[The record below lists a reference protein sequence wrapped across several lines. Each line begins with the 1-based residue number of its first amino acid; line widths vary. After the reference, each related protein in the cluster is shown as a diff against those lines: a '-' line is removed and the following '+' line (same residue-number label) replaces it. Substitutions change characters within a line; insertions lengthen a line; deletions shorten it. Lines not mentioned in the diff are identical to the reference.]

1 MTVPEHPASAEAPRF
16 DEATCA
22 AVLAHMNDDH
32 ADDSLRIVRTH
43 GHPWAT
49 SAEMTGVDEHGGT
62 WHVTE
67 GTAEATLRL
76 SWPGG
81 PAVERTDL
89 RRAVVALHDEAL
101 RLLESPADHR

>member
-1 MTVPEHPASAEAPRF
+1 MTLPEPPRF

-32 ADDSLRIVRTH
+32 AGDSLRIVRTH
-43 GHPWAT
+43 GHPGA
-49 SAEMTGVDEHGGT
+49 SAAELTGIDEHGGT

-81 PAVERTDL
+81 PAVERADL
-89 RRAVVALHDEAL
+89 RRAVVALHEEAL
-101 RLLESPADHR
+101 RLLDSPQDHR